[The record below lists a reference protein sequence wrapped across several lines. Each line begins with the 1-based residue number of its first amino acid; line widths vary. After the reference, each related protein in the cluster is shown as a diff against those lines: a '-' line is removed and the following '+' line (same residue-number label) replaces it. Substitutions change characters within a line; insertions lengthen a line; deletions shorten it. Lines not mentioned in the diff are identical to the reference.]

1 MRDRREEK
9 DGGSFESMKED
20 ACASAYCQNGS
31 VCVCGQ
37 EGGREKEKKN
47 ARGGRQRG
55 EWKTTRRFSLL
66 LIARSAEVLQKD
78 IESPTGSAVPSTS

>member
-31 VCVCGQ
+31 VCVDKKGD
-37 EGGREKEKKN
+37 EKKKKKN